1 MVQLKPHSTDD
12 PTASGGRNVT
22 VDSGPLLRL
31 PRLLIGTAALFL
43 HLFSPAFFAS
53 PCVAA
58 GRSDTLK
65 IGVLAPLSGP
75 YAAGGT
81 SFLQAATLA
90 VEKANA
96 EGGVS
101 GRRLTIV
108 VGDTQGRVDVAKS
121 EALRLVS
128 REKVSALVGAY
139 LSEETVGVMEVAAAE
154 RTVLIVPVAATAEI
168 TDKVRKEYDRYRYVF
183 RVGYSLPQWAE
194 MIAAFLSDR
203 KVGRYAFVGA
213 GIRWNREL
221 GETLERVAAARGIA
235 PVYTA
240 FYSPGNPAFDTVA
253 VAAAAASPDIV
264 ILADPG
270 RNSVSFLKRLRESAP
285 ALPALSVGGALGDA
299 RLAAS
304 VPLSAP
310 VYVQAAAWRGVSPSA
325 TAYVDLYEQRYG
337 APPVGYSDTLPFD
350 AVTVLVAAWRKAG
363 SVASAVVVPVL
374 ERGAFPGVAGT
385 YRFDAAHQAYWGS
398 APEALRGTFVR
409 WERGGAR
416 IVFPPR

>member
-1 MVQLKPHSTDD
+1 M
-12 PTASGGRNVT
+12 T
-22 VDSGPLLRL
+22 VDSGPTLRF
-31 PRLLIGTAALFL
+31 PRVLAASAVLFL
-43 HLFSPAFFAS
+43 HLFSPVFPAA

-58 GRSDTLK
+58 GRPDALK

-81 SFLQAATLA
+81 SFVQAATLA
-90 VEKANA
+90 VEQANA

-101 GRRLTIV
+101 GQRVTIV

-121 EALRLVS
+121 EALRLIS

-154 RTVLIVPVAATAEI
+154 RMVLIVPVAATAEI
-168 TDKVRKEYDRYRYVF
+168 TDKVRREYDRYRYVF
-183 RVGYSLPQWAE
+183 RVGYALPQWAE

-203 KVGRYAFVGA
+203 KVARYAFVGA
-213 GIRWNREL
+213 GIRWNLEL
-221 GETLERVAAARGIA
+221 GETLERIAAPRGITPA
-235 PVYTA
+235 YTA

-253 VAAAAASPDIV
+253 VAAAASAPDIV

-285 ALPALSVGGALGDA
+285 TLPALSVGGALGDA

-310 VYVQAAAWRGVSPSA
+310 VYVQAAAWRGASPSA
-325 TAYVDLYEQRYG
+325 TAYVELYEHRYG

-350 AVTVLVAAWRKAG
+350 AVTVLLAAWRKAG
-363 SVASAVVVPVL
+363 SVESAVVVPVL

-385 YRFDAAHQAYWGS
+385 YRFDAAHQALWGTGTG
-398 APEALRGTFVR
+398 ELQGTFVR

>member
-1 MVQLKPHSTDD
+1 MVTF
-12 PTASGGRNVT
+12 RF
-22 VDSGPLLRL
+22 LLRA
-31 PRLLIGTAALFL
+31 LLILIGPGALFL
-43 HLFSPAFFAS
+43 HLFPLVSFAAPA
-53 PCVAA
+53 VAA
-58 GRSDTLK
+58 SHPAALK

-81 SFLQAATLA
+81 SFVQAATLA
-90 VEKANA
+90 VDQANA

-101 GRRLTIV
+101 GQRVTIV
-108 VGDTQGRVDVAKS
+108 VGDTQGRVDVAKA

-139 LSEETVGVMEVAAAE
+139 LSEETVGAMEVAAAH
-154 RTVLIVPVAATAEI
+154 RTVLLVPVAATAEI
-168 TDKVRKEYDRYRYVF
+168 TDKVREEHARYRYVF

-194 MIAAFLSDR
+194 MIGAFLSDR
-203 KVGRYAFVGA
+203 KVRRYAFVGA

-221 GETLERVAAARGIA
+221 GETLERIVAPRGIA

-240 FYSPGNPAFDTVA
+240 YYSAGNPAFDTVA

-285 ALPALSVGGALGDA
+285 TLPALSIGGALGDA

-310 VYVQAAAWRGVSPSA
+310 VYVQAAAWRGVSPAA
-325 TAYVDLYEQRYG
+325 TAYVERYAQRYG
-337 APPVGYSDTLPFD
+337 SPPVGYSDTLPYD

-363 SVASAVVVPVL
+363 SAAAEAVVPVL
-374 ERGAFPGVAGT
+374 ERGTFAGVAGM
-385 YRFDAAHQAYWGS
+385 YRFDAAHQAQWGTG
-398 APEALRGTFVR
+398 AGALRGTFVQ
-409 WERGGAR
+409 WERDGAR

>member
-1 MVQLKPHSTDD
+1 M
-12 PTASGGRNVT
+12 
-22 VDSGPLLRL
+22 
-31 PRLLIGTAALFL
+31 FL
-43 HLFSPAFFAS
+43 YLFSFVSLPAPAF
-53 PCVAA
+53 AA
-58 GRSDTLK
+58 AHPDALK

-81 SFLQAATLA
+81 SFVQAATLA
-90 VEKANA
+90 VEQANT
-96 EGGVS
+96 EGGVF
-101 GRRLTIV
+101 GQGVTIV
-108 VGDTQGRVDVAKS
+108 VGDTQGRVDVAKA

-139 LSEETVGVMEVAAAE
+139 LSEETVGVMEVAAAQ
-154 RTVLIVPVAATAEI
+154 RTVLLVPVAATAEI
-168 TDKVRKEYDRYRYVF
+168 TDKVRQEYARYRYVF
-183 RVGYSLPQWAE
+183 RGGYSLPQWAE

-203 KVGRYAFVGA
+203 KVRRYAFVGA

-221 GETLERVAAARGIA
+221 GETLERIVAPLGIA
-235 PVYTA
+235 PAYTA
-240 FYSPGNPAFDTVA
+240 YYSPGNPAFDTVA
-253 VAAAAASPDIV
+253 AAAAPDIV

-270 RNSVSFLKRLRESAP
+270 RNSFSFLKRLRESAP
-285 ALPALSVGGALGDA
+285 MLPALSVGGALGDA

-310 VYVQAAAWRGVSPSA
+310 FYVQAAAWRGVSPAA
-325 TAYVDLYEQRYG
+325 TAYVERYEHRYG

-363 SVASAVVVPVL
+363 SAATEAVVPVL
-374 ERGAFPGVAGT
+374 ERGTFAGT
-385 YRFDAAHQAYWGS
+385 AGAYRFDAAHQAHWGTG
-398 APEALRGTFVR
+398 PGALRGTFVA

>member
-1 MVQLKPHSTDD
+1 M
-12 PTASGGRNVT
+12 T

-31 PRLLIGTAALFL
+31 PRVLIGSAALFL
-43 HLFSPAFFAS
+43 CLFSPAFFAA

-58 GRSDTLK
+58 GRLGALK

-81 SFLQAATLA
+81 SFVQAATLA
-90 VEKANA
+90 VEQANA
-96 EGGVS
+96 EGGVF
-101 GRRLTIV
+101 GRRVAIV
-108 VGDTQGRVDVAKS
+108 VGDTRGRVDVAKA
-121 EALRLVS
+121 EALRLAS

-154 RTVLIVPVAATAEI
+154 RMVLIVPVAATAEI
-168 TDKVRKEYDRYRYVF
+168 TDKVRQEYERYRYVF

-203 KVGRYAFVGA
+203 NVRRYAFVGA
-213 GIRWNREL
+213 GIRWNLEL
-221 GETLERVAAARGIA
+221 GETLERIVARRGIA
-235 PVYTA
+235 PGYTA

-253 VAAAAASPDIV
+253 VATAAADPDIV

-285 ALPALSVGGALGDA
+285 TLPVLSIGGALGDA
-299 RLAAS
+299 RLADS

-310 VYVQAAAWRGVSPSA
+310 FYVQAAAWRGVSAAA
-325 TAYVDLYEQRYG
+325 TGYVDRYERRYG
-337 APPVGYSDTLPFD
+337 APPVGYSDTLPYD
-350 AVTVLVAAWRKAG
+350 AVTVLVTAWRTAG
-363 SVASAVVVPVL
+363 TVESAVVVPVL
-374 ERGAFPGVAGT
+374 ESGAFPGVAGT
-385 YRFDAAHQAYWGS
+385 YRFDESHQARWGTGPGS
-398 APEALRGTFVR
+398 LHGTFVR

-416 IVFPPR
+416 IVFPTR

>member
-1 MVQLKPHSTDD
+1 MVTF
-12 PTASGGRNVT
+12 RF
-22 VDSGPLLRL
+22 LLRA
-31 PRLLIGTAALFL
+31 LLILIGPGALFL
-43 HLFSPAFFAS
+43 HLFPLVSFAAPA
-53 PCVAA
+53 VAA
-58 GRSDTLK
+58 SHPAALK

-81 SFLQAATLA
+81 SFVQAATLA
-90 VEKANA
+90 VDQANA

-101 GRRLTIV
+101 GQRVTIV
-108 VGDTQGRVDVAKS
+108 VGDTQGRVDVAKA

-139 LSEETVGVMEVAAAE
+139 LSEETVGAMEVAAAH
-154 RTVLIVPVAATAEI
+154 RTVLLVPVAATAEI
-168 TDKVRKEYDRYRYVF
+168 TDKVREEHARYRYVF

-194 MIAAFLSDR
+194 MIGAFLSDR
-203 KVGRYAFVGA
+203 KVRRYAFVGA

-221 GETLERVAAARGIA
+221 GETLERIAAPRGIT

-270 RNSVSFLKRLRESAP
+270 RNSVSFLKRMRESAP
-285 ALPALSVGGALGDA
+285 TLPALSVGGALGDA

-310 VYVQAAAWRGVSPSA
+310 VYVQAAAWRGVSAAA
-325 TAYVDLYEQRYG
+325 TAYVERYEHRYG
-337 APPVGYSDTLPFD
+337 VPPVGYSDTLPFD

-363 SVASAVVVPVL
+363 SVESAVVVPVL

-385 YRFDAAHQAYWGS
+385 YRFDASHQAHWGTG
-398 APEALRGTFVR
+398 PGALQGTFVR

>member
-1 MVQLKPHSTDD
+1 M
-12 PTASGGRNVT
+12 T
-22 VDSGPLLRL
+22 VDSVHLHRL
-31 PRLLIGTAALFL
+31 PRILIGSAALFL
-43 HLFSPAFFAS
+43 YLFSPVFFAAPS
-53 PCVAA
+53 LAE
-58 GRSDTLK
+58 GRSVALK

-75 YAAGGT
+75 FASGGT
-81 SFLQAATLA
+81 SFVQAATLA
-90 VEKANA
+90 VEQANA
-96 EGGVS
+96 EGGVF
-101 GRRLTIV
+101 GQRVAIV

-154 RTVLIVPVAATAEI
+154 RMVLIVPVAATAEI
-168 TDKVRKEYDRYRYVF
+168 TDMVRREYDRYRYVF
-183 RVGYSLPQWAE
+183 RVGYALPQWAE
-194 MIAAFLSDR
+194 MIAAFLADR
-203 KVGRYAFVGA
+203 KVARYAFVGA
-213 GIRWNREL
+213 GIRWNLEL
-221 GETLERVAAARGIA
+221 GETLERIAALRGIT

-285 ALPALSVGGALGDA
+285 TLPALSIGGALGDA

-325 TAYVDLYEQRYG
+325 TAYVERYEHRFG

-363 SVASAVVVPVL
+363 SVESAAVIPVL

-385 YRFDAAHQAYWGS
+385 YRFDAAHQALWGTG
-398 APEALRGTFVR
+398 PGALQGTFVR

>member
-1 MVQLKPHSTDD
+1 M
-12 PTASGGRNVT
+12 T
-22 VDSGPLLRL
+22 VDSGSLLRL

-90 VEKANA
+90 VEKTNA

-350 AVTVLVAAWRKAG
+350 AVMVLVAAWRKAG

-416 IVFPPR
+416 IIFPPR

>member
-1 MVQLKPHSTDD
+1 
-12 PTASGGRNVT
+12 VT
-22 VDSGPLLRL
+22 VDQRSL
-31 PRLLIGTAALFL
+31 PRLLIGPAAL
-43 HLFSPAFFAS
+43 LFSLFSSVFFAA
-53 PCVAA
+53 PAVAA
-58 GRSDTLK
+58 SPPETLK

-75 YAAGGT
+75 FASGGT
-81 SFLQAATLA
+81 SFVQAATLA
-90 VEKANA
+90 VEQANA
-96 EGGVS
+96 EGGVF
-101 GRRLTIV
+101 GQRVAIV

-154 RTVLIVPVAATAEI
+154 RMVLIVPVAATSEI
-168 TDKVRKEYDRYRYVF
+168 TDMVRREYDRYRYVF
-183 RVGYSLPQWAE
+183 RVGYALPQWAE
-194 MIAAFLSDR
+194 MIAAFLADR
-203 KVGRYAFVGA
+203 KIARYAFVGA
-213 GIRWNREL
+213 GIRWNLEL
-221 GETLERVAAARGIA
+221 GETLERVAALRGITPA
-235 PVYTA
+235 YTA

-285 ALPALSVGGALGDA
+285 TLPALSVGGALGDA

-325 TAYVDLYEQRYG
+325 TAYVERYEHRFG

-363 SVASAVVVPVL
+363 SVESAAVVPVL

-385 YRFDAAHQAYWGS
+385 YRFDAAHQALWGTG
-398 APEALRGTFVR
+398 PGALQGTFVR

>member
-1 MVQLKPHSTDD
+1 MAVRTGTFPRH
-12 PTASGGRNVT
+12 
-22 VDSGPLLRL
+22 RL
-31 PRLLIGTAALFL
+31 FLIGPVTLFL
-43 HLFSPAFFAS
+43 YLFSSVFLVVPCVVAS
-53 PCVAA
+53 PP
-58 GRSDTLK
+58 DTLK
-65 IGVLAPLSGP
+65 IGVMAPLSGP

-81 SFLQAATLA
+81 SFVQAATLA
-90 VEKANA
+90 VEQANA
-96 EGGVS
+96 EGGVF
-101 GRRLTIV
+101 GQRVTIV
-108 VGDTQGRVDVAKS
+108 VGDTQGRVDVAKA

-139 LSEETVGVMEVAAAE
+139 LSEETVGVMEVAAAH
-154 RTVLIVPVAATAEI
+154 RTVLLVPVAATSEI
-168 TDKVRKEYDRYRYVF
+168 TDKVRQEYARYRYVF

-203 KVGRYAFVGA
+203 KVRRYAFVGA

-221 GETLERVAAARGIA
+221 GETLEKILAPLGIA

-240 FYSPGNPAFDTVA
+240 YYSPGNPAFDA
-253 VAAAAASPDIV
+253 VAAAAAAVSPDIV

-285 ALPALSVGGALGDA
+285 ALPALSVGGALGDV

-310 VYVQAAAWRGVSPSA
+310 VYVQAAAWRGVSPAA
-325 TAYVDLYEQRYG
+325 TAYVERYEHRYG
-337 APPVGYSDTLPFD
+337 APPVGYSDTLPYD

-363 SVASAVVVPVL
+363 SAATEAVVPVL
-374 ERGAFPGVAGT
+374 ERGTFPGAAGA
-385 YRFDAAHQAYWGS
+385 YRFDAAHQAHWGTG
-398 APEALRGTFVR
+398 PGALRGTFVR
-409 WERGGAR
+409 WERDGAR

>member
-1 MVQLKPHSTDD
+1 M
-12 PTASGGRNVT
+12 T
-22 VDSGPLLRL
+22 VDSVPLLRL
-31 PRLLIGTAALFL
+31 PRVLSGSAALFL
-43 HLFSPAFFAS
+43 FLFSPAFFAA

-58 GRSDTLK
+58 GRSETLK

-81 SFLQAATLA
+81 SFVQAATLA
-90 VEKANA
+90 VEQANS

-101 GRRLTIV
+101 GQRVTIV

-154 RTVLIVPVAATAEI
+154 RMVLIVPVAATAEI
-168 TDKVRKEYDRYRYVF
+168 TDKVRQEYDRYRYVF

-194 MIAAFLSDR
+194 LIAAFLSDR

-221 GETLERVAAARGIA
+221 GETLERIAAPHGITPA
-235 PVYTA
+235 YTA

-285 ALPALSVGGALGDA
+285 TLPALSVGGALGDA

-304 VPLSAP
+304 VPLTAP
-310 VYVQAAAWRGVSPSA
+310 VYVQAAAWRGLSPSA
-325 TAYVDLYEQRYG
+325 TAYVERYEHRYG

-350 AVTVLVAAWRKAG
+350 AVTVLVAAWRTAG
-363 SVASAVVVPVL
+363 SVESAAVVPVL

-385 YRFDAAHQAYWGS
+385 YRFDAAHQAVWG
-398 APEALRGTFVR
+398 AGPAALQGTFVR

>member
-1 MVQLKPHSTDD
+1 VAVRTG
-12 PTASGGRNVT
+12 TF
-22 VDSGPLLRL
+22 LRL
-31 PRLLIGTAALFL
+31 PLLLIGPAALFL
-43 HLFSPAFFAS
+43 HFFSLVFLTA

-58 GRSDTLK
+58 AHPDALK

-75 YAAGGT
+75 YAAGGA
-81 SFLQAATLA
+81 SFVQAATLA
-90 VEKANA
+90 VEQANA
-96 EGGVS
+96 EGGVF
-101 GRRLTIV
+101 GQRVTIV
-108 VGDTQGRVDVAKS
+108 VGDTQGRVDVAKA

-139 LSEETVGVMEVAAAE
+139 LSEETVGVMEVAAAH
-154 RTVLIVPVAATAEI
+154 RTVLLVPVAATAEI
-168 TDKVRKEYDRYRYVF
+168 TDLVRREYARYRYVF
-183 RVGYSLPQWAE
+183 RVGYSIPQWAE

-203 KVGRYAFVGA
+203 KVRRYAFVGA

-221 GETLERVAAARGIA
+221 GETLERIVAPLGIA
-235 PVYTA
+235 PAYTA
-240 FYSPGNPAFDTVA
+240 YYSPGNPAFDTVA

-285 ALPALSVGGALGDA
+285 ALPALSIGGALGDA

-310 VYVQAAAWRGVSPSA
+310 VYVQAAAWRGVSPAA
-325 TAYVDLYEQRYG
+325 TAYVERYEHRFG
-337 APPVGYSDTLPFD
+337 APPVGYSDTLPYD

-363 SVASAVVVPVL
+363 SAATEAVVPVL
-374 ERGAFPGVAGT
+374 ERGTFAGT
-385 YRFDAAHQAYWGS
+385 AGAYRFDAAHQADWGTG
-398 APEALRGTFVR
+398 PGALRGIFVR
-409 WERGGAR
+409 WERDGAR

>member
-1 MVQLKPHSTDD
+1 M
-12 PTASGGRNVT
+12 
-22 VDSGPLLRL
+22 
-31 PRLLIGTAALFL
+31 FL
-43 HLFSPAFFAS
+43 YLFSFVSLPAPAF
-53 PCVAA
+53 AA
-58 GRSDTLK
+58 AHPDALK

-81 SFLQAATLA
+81 SFVQAATLA
-90 VEKANA
+90 VEQANT
-96 EGGVS
+96 EGGVF
-101 GRRLTIV
+101 GQGVTIV
-108 VGDTQGRVDVAKS
+108 VGDTQGRVDVAKA

-139 LSEETVGVMEVAAAE
+139 LSEETVGVMEVAAAQ
-154 RTVLIVPVAATAEI
+154 RMVLLVPVAATAEI
-168 TDKVRKEYDRYRYVF
+168 TDKVREESARYGYVF

-203 KVGRYAFVGA
+203 KVQRYAFIGA
-213 GIRWNREL
+213 GIRWNLEL
-221 GETLERVAAARGIA
+221 GETLERIVTPRGITQA
-235 PVYTA
+235 YTA

-253 VAAAAASPDIV
+253 VAAAAVFPDIV

-285 ALPALSVGGALGDA
+285 MLPALSVGGALGDA

-310 VYVQAAAWRGVSPSA
+310 CYVQAAAWRGVSPAA
-325 TAYVDLYEQRYG
+325 TAYVERYEHRYG
-337 APPVGYSDTLPFD
+337 APPVGYSDTLPYD

-363 SVASAVVVPVL
+363 SAATEAVVPVL
-374 ERGAFPGVAGT
+374 DRGTFAGT
-385 YRFDAAHQAYWGS
+385 AGAYRFGAAHQAHWGTG
-398 APEALRGTFVR
+398 PGALRGTFVA

>member
-1 MVQLKPHSTDD
+1 MTL
-12 PTASGGRNVT
+12 
-22 VDSGPLLRL
+22 DSVPLLRL
-31 PRLLIGTAALFL
+31 PRILIGSAALFL
-43 HLFSPAFFAS
+43 YLFPPVLFAA
-53 PCVAA
+53 PPVAEA
-58 GRSDTLK
+58 RSGALK

-75 YAAGGT
+75 FAAGGT
-81 SFLQAATLA
+81 SFVQAATLA
-90 VEKANA
+90 VEQANA
-96 EGGVS
+96 EGGVF
-101 GRRLTIV
+101 GQRVAIV

-154 RTVLIVPVAATAEI
+154 RMVLIVPVAATSEI
-168 TDKVRKEYDRYRYVF
+168 TDMVRREYDRYRYVF
-183 RVGYSLPQWAE
+183 RVGYALPQWAE
-194 MIAAFLSDR
+194 MIAAFLADR
-203 KVGRYAFVGA
+203 KIARYAFVGA
-213 GIRWNREL
+213 GIRWNLEL
-221 GETLERVAAARGIA
+221 GETLERIAALRGIT

-253 VAAAAASPDIV
+253 VAASAASPDIV

-285 ALPALSVGGALGDA
+285 TLPALSIGGALGDA
-299 RLAAS
+299 RLASS

-325 TAYVDLYEQRYG
+325 TAYVDRYEHRFG

-363 SVASAVVVPVL
+363 SVESAAVVPVL

-385 YRFDAAHQAYWGS
+385 YRFDASHQALWGTG
-398 APEALRGTFVR
+398 PGALQGTFVR

>member
-1 MVQLKPHSTDD
+1 
-12 PTASGGRNVT
+12 VT
-22 VDSGPLLRL
+22 VDSAPLLRL
-31 PRLLIGTAALFL
+31 PRILIGSAALVL
-43 HLFSPAFFAS
+43 SLFSPVLFAA
-53 PCVAA
+53 PFVAE
-58 GRSDTLK
+58 GRSGALK

-75 YAAGGT
+75 FASGGT
-81 SFLQAATLA
+81 SFVQAATLA
-90 VEKANA
+90 VEQANA
-96 EGGVS
+96 EGGVF
-101 GRRLTIV
+101 GQRVAIV

-154 RTVLIVPVAATAEI
+154 RMVLIVPVAATSEI
-168 TDKVRKEYDRYRYVF
+168 TDMVRREYDRYRYVF
-183 RVGYSLPQWAE
+183 RVGYALPQWAE
-194 MIAAFLSDR
+194 MIAAFLADR
-203 KVGRYAFVGA
+203 KIGRYAFVGA
-213 GIRWNREL
+213 GIRWNLEL
-221 GETLERVAAARGIA
+221 GETLERIAALRGIT

-253 VAAAAASPDIV
+253 VAASAASPDIV

-285 ALPALSVGGALGDA
+285 TLPALSIGGALGDA

-325 TAYVDLYEQRYG
+325 TAYVERYEHRFG

-363 SVASAVVVPVL
+363 SVESAAVVPVL

-385 YRFDAAHQAYWGS
+385 YRFDAAHQALWGTG
-398 APEALRGTFVR
+398 PGALQGTFVR
-409 WERGGAR
+409 WERGGSR